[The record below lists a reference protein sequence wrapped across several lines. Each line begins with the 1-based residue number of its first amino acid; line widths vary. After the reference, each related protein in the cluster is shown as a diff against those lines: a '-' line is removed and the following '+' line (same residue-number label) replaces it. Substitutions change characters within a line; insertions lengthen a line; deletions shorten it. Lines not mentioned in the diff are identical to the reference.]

1 MRSLTLKLTIA
12 FMLVGAIGMIVFA
25 VLVGQRAQAEFDHFL
40 SARDQTVLANALSE
54 YYLTHD
60 SWTGVSDTIASTPP
74 LLFYSQSAVL
84 ANAQYVVVLGGQDYT
99 VGQQLTA
106 SAVDA
111 STPIQANGQTV
122 GYLLFLPINKAH
134 GVDPASNGPP
144 VKAPQGDKPA
154 SSADDFISRMVNAA
168 AVSSVVAALAALV
181 LSFFLARQLTSPIRE
196 LTLATKAMAAG
207 KLNQQVQVRSRDEI
221 GELGRSFNQM
231 STDLARASQ
240 SRKQMT
246 ADLAHDLRT
255 PLTILRGYTEGL
267 KEGKL
272 QGSSKLYSVMHSE
285 VEHLQ
290 HLVEDLRTLSLA
302 DAGEI
307 RLNRRAV
314 DPAAVL
320 ERTALAYFVQAEQ
333 QKVTLRVD
341 APEGLPSIFVDTDRL
356 TQVLNNLV
364 SNALRYT
371 PPNGTITLAAEAK
384 DQAVFLKVSDTGS
397 GIASEDLPYVFDRF
411 YRVDKSRQRTE
422 GDNPSS
428 GLGLAIAKAI
438 VETHGGEIKVA
449 STLGQGTTFIIR
461 FSVAAKAKP

>member
-60 SWTGVSDTIASTPP
+60 SWAGVSDTIASTPP

-144 VKAPQGDKPA
+144 VKAPQGDIPA

-384 DQAVFLKVSDTGS
+384 DQAVLLKVSDTGS

-438 VETHGGEIKVA
+438 VETHGGEIKVT